1 MRIGVRRGAARD
13 ASVDV
18 LVHLMFEGWQKLP
31 EESGGLRSLT
41 GADCAPE
48 EGTGFSG
55 KERETLLLF
64 PKGLASPRL
73 LLVGAGSRSSW
84 SVERLRRAG
93 ASAAKALRAMG
104 IRTAAVVEP
113 GSRVTAPLAARG
125 EDPAEAYGC
134 AIAEG
139 MLLGL
144 YSFDRYRSRKT
155 AALPAAVTLLAG
167 SASREEG
174 IAKGVAYAR
183 VVCGATCFARD
194 LSNAPGNAMYPET
207 LAAAARSA
215 GRRSGFKVSALDA
228 GRIRA
233 LGMGGLAAVAAG
245 SRRPPRLIVMEY
257 RGGGPEKSSR
267 APVVLVGKGVTFDSG
282 GISIKPSAGMAEM
295 KMDMAGGAVVI
306 ATLEAAARLKLP
318 GRLIGIVPAAENLPG
333 GSALRPGDILRH
345 HNGITSEVD
354 NTDAEG
360 RLILADALSY
370 AGRYAPSLLIDVAT
384 LTGAV
389 VVALGHVST
398 GMLGNDRDAMQAIR
412 ESGERTYERV
422 WELPMFEEYDALI
435 KSDVADVKNT
445 GGRWGGAITA
455 AMFLRRFTGTCPW
468 VHLDVAGTSILE
480 EPTEYAARGGS
491 GVGVRLLVDFLRR
504 RGDERRGRQ

>member
-1 MRIGVRRGAARD
+1 MIHIGVRSGAARD
-13 ASVDV
+13 ASADV
-18 LVHLMFEGWQKLP
+18 LVHMMFEGWQNSK
-31 EESGGLRSLT
+31 EECRVLRSLT
-41 GADCAPE
+41 GGDLFPGQ
-48 EGTGFSG
+48 GTGFSG

-64 PKGLASPRL
+64 PRGLASARL
-73 LLVGAGSRSSW
+73 LLVGAGSRDAW
-84 SVERLRRAG
+84 SPERLRRAG
-93 ASAAKALRAMG
+93 SAASKTLRTMG
-104 IRTAAVVEP
+104 VRTAAVVEP
-113 GSRVTAPLAARG
+113 EKRMTALLAARG

-139 MLLGL
+139 MFLGL
-144 YSFDRYRSRKT
+144 YTFDRFRSQKT
-155 AALPAAVTLLAG
+155 PGLPTAVTLLAG
-167 SASREEG
+167 SPSRGKG
-174 IAKGVAYAR
+174 IEKGVRYAR
-183 VVCGATCFARD
+183 IVCGATCFARD
-194 LSNAPGNAMYPET
+194 LSNAPGNEMYPGT

-215 GRRSGFKVSALDA
+215 GKRSGFSVSALDEKK
-228 GRIRA
+228 IRA
-233 LGMGGLAAVAAG
+233 LGMGGLTAVAAG

-257 RGGGPEKSSR
+257 RGTGKRSR

-306 ATLEAAARLKLP
+306 ATLEAAALLKLP
-318 GRLIGIVPAAENLPG
+318 GRVIGIVPAAENLPG

-345 HNGITSEVD
+345 HNGMTSEVD

-370 AGRYAPSLLIDVAT
+370 AGRYDPSLVIDVAT

-389 VVALGHVST
+389 VVALGHVTT
-398 GMLGNDRDAMQAIR
+398 GMMGNDREAMNALR

-422 WELPMFEEYDALI
+422 WELPLFEEYDALI
-435 KSDVADVKNT
+435 KSEIADVKNV

-455 AMFLRRFTGTCPW
+455 AMFLRRFTGKCRW
-468 VHLDVAGTSILE
+468 VHLDIAGTSILE
-480 EPTEYAARGGS
+480 EPAEYAGRGGS

-504 RGDERRGRQ
+504 RGHER